1 MRLLSE
7 FMSDTYYHIYFS
19 LNRDEDGIL
28 CFWFANLTK
37 LDKNKSHN
45 IQTKIDKT

>member
-19 LNRDEDGIL
+19 LSRDEDGIL
-28 CFWFANLTK
+28 CFWFLE
-37 LDKNKSHN
+37 KNKSLS
-45 IQTKIDKT
+45 IQIKIDKTQFRI